1 VSKTGDDLTQA
12 TLLIIDDDV
21 SALARM
27 AEQLSAAG
35 YIIAKATDVRH
46 AAQLCEERQ
55 PNAVLLEVDIERGA
69 GWELLPKLAVA
80 APVIVVSIHGREED
94 VVRGFAAGAADYI
107 AKPFRSAELLARVRA
122 RVGAPVEAPAAEQS
136 VGTPTIALSA
146 PVSQL
151 AVEPTRPSTAS
162 RGPRRLG
169 EDDGSEPVFMPYTD
183 ERALLSQPDHSAP
196 IDIEPSEDMP
206 LGPRLYLA
214 RHRRRITLVQAESE
228 LNIRM
233 YYLQAM
239 EEEKFM
245 LLPSGSIAESF
256 LVKYAEFLGLDVP
269 RAREEYRQHHRRDKL
284 VPPPNLGGSPLP
296 RTVPRWLVWLLAV
309 ALAVAV
315 CVGAILWLDPQ
326 GASTIVQNVRELL
339 P

>member
-12 TLLIIDDDV
+12 TLLLVDDDV
-21 SALARM
+21 SALTRM
-27 AEQLSAAG
+27 ADQLNAAG
-35 YIIAKATDVRH
+35 YTTVRATDVRH

-55 PNAVLLEVDIERGA
+55 PDAVLLEVDIERGS
-69 GWELLPKLAVA
+69 GWDLLPKLAA
-80 APVIVVSIHGREED
+80 AVPVIVVSNHGREED
-94 VVRGFAAGAADYI
+94 VVRGFEAGAADYI

-122 RVGAPVEAPAAEQS
+122 RLGAPEAEAAVGVPAPAS
-136 VGTPTIALSA
+136 PPTAA
-146 PVSQL
+146 PEAAPPPQH
-151 AVEPTRPSTAS
+151 ARTAR
-162 RGPRRLG
+162 RGMRRLG
-169 EDDGSEPVFMPYTD
+169 EDEGGEPVFMPYTD
-183 ERALLSQPDHSAP
+183 ERALLAQPDQNAP
-196 IDIEPSEDMP
+196 FDIEPSEELP
-206 LGPRLYLA
+206 LGQRLYLA

-245 LLPSGSIAESF
+245 LLPSGPLAETF
-256 LVKYAEFLGLDVP
+256 LTKYAEFLGLDMA

-284 VPPPNLGGSPLP
+284 VPPPNLGGAPPP
-296 RTVPRWLVWLLAV
+296 RTVPRWLVWLLAM

-315 CVGAILWLDPQ
+315 CVGAIMLLDPQ